1 MADIINDVTNSQTE
15 PSNNNSNGN
24 SSQTEPS
31 NNNSNGNS
39 SQTEPS
45 NNNSNGNS
53 FQTEPSNNNSNKN
66 NSQTELLQNLIN
78 RLLSYD
84 DSEEIKKY
92 QHLLLLRAALETEVK
107 ATRIP
112 EPRNITEVGGY
123 YNLLA
128 DLETKKAA
136 KAEKI
141 QSMLTQIVSS
151 ALGLP
156 TSFAPEMT
164 NTIASSL
171 LTKLLDK

>member
-1 MADIINDVTNSQTE
+1 MSESITNTTAFQSLIE
-15 PSNNNSNGN
+15 KLLSNN
-24 SSQTEPS
+24 E
-31 NNNSNGNS
+31 
-39 SQTEPS
+39 
-45 NNNSNGNS
+45 
-53 FQTEPSNNNSNKN
+53 
-66 NSQTELLQNLIN
+66 
-78 RLLSYD
+78 
-84 DSEEIKKY
+84 SEEMQKIR
-92 QHLLLLRAALETEVK
+92 QLLLLRAALETEVK

-112 EPRNITEVGGY
+112 VPRNITEVGGY

-136 KAEKI
+136 KADEI